1 MANRPALSTL
11 SDLRH
16 THRRPGRLRVSHRQA
31 QALLCAVGR
40 RREREGVFGLAFTFT
55 LIRQGRLSHC
65 LSFTQLDSS
74 TGILTGP

>member
-1 MANRPALSTL
+1 MPQACPVHLVGSQAHSQEAWEAQ
-11 SDLRH
+11 
-16 THRRPGRLRVSHRQA
+16 GVSQA
-31 QALLCAVGR
+31 GTGPPVCCWQKA
-40 RREREGVFGLAFTFT
+40 REGGVFGLAFTFT